1 MGPLWVVLSG
11 STGAYDV
18 GDMVELNCV
27 FNTFPKSSPSKLYSE
42 ISVDIHYI
50 NNSDGKYPL
59 WIASDSTG
67 FHAVVY
73 GRGIKEGRQIIK
85 GVVAEDEFV
94 REKYSSL
101 VPKLTGKIIDTGV
114 LVTETGPRPR
124 GRIYVLLESG
134 REIPSGFEPYGECVR
149 VAPIRDDPNT

>member
-1 MGPLWVVLSG
+1 MDPLWVVLSG

-18 GDMVELNCV
+18 GDIVELNCV
-27 FNTFPKSSPSKLYSE
+27 LNTFSKGSPPQLYSE

-50 NNSDGKYPL
+50 NNSEGKDSL
-59 WIASDSTG
+59 WIASNSTG

-73 GRGIKEGRQIIK
+73 GRGIEEGRQTIK

-101 VPKLTGKIIDTGV
+101 VPKLAGKIIDTGV
-114 LVTETGPRPR
+114 LVTETEPSPR
-124 GRIYVLLESG
+124 GRTYVLLESG
-134 REIPSGFEPYGECVR
+134 REIPSGFEPYGQCVR